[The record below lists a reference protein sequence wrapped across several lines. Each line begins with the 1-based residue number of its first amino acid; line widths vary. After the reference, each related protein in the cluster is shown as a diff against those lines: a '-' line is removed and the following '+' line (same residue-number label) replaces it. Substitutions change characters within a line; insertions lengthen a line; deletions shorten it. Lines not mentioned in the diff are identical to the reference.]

1 MCAVRGHLFSRNKEM
16 RLYKKANKSFFG
28 NLRVGGA
35 GQICAPQSASID
47 GVLITFSVHVCWL
60 YGPRLLDVRLMAVV
74 PPHSNR
80 VHLTWSKVTKL
91 IMSQHLVPKGGPLG
105 L

>member
-1 MCAVRGHLFSRNKEM
+1 MCCQGAPFFPRNKEM

-35 GQICAPQSASID
+35 GQICAPQSATID

-74 PPHSNR
+74 SPSFKSCSLN
-80 VHLTWSKVTKL
+80 
-91 IMSQHLVPKGGPLG
+91 ME
-105 L
+105 